1 MNDSLQDCLIIIH
14 VDVII
19 DIHVSFIIDVHVDVN
34 NHIEWSTI

>member
-19 DIHVSFIIDVHVDVN
+19 DIHVDVN

>member
-19 DIHVSFIIDVHVDVN
+19 DIHVNVIIDIHVDVN

>member
-1 MNDSLQDCLIIIH
+1 MNDSLQDCFIIVH

-19 DIHVSFIIDVHVDVN
+19 DIHVNFIIDIHVDVN

>member
-1 MNDSLQDCLIIIH
+1 MNDSLQDCFIIVH

-19 DIHVSFIIDVHVDVN
+19 DIHVNVIIDIHVDVN